1 MSLEYENL
9 MSKEERIQVALG
21 TMEQWEVLVQ
31 KLVAPYEARNAFM
44 DIALLVVAGK
54 DKMVII
60 NATYVKDRLKELI
73 ENNKQLRILFRRYK
87 SNDSYVIL
95 NRATEYYYT
104 DVPY

>member
-31 KLVAPYEARNAFM
+31 RSVASYEAGNEFM
-44 DIALLVVAGK
+44 DIALLIVAGK

-60 NATYVKDRLKELI
+60 NATYEKARLKELI
-73 ENNKQLRILFRRYK
+73 IKK
-87 SNDSYVIL
+87 
-95 NRATEYYYT
+95 
-104 DVPY
+104 